1 MSCAECGANLDDTPT
16 GEPCPACR
24 GLRRN
29 ITHRAA
35 ASLVVVA
42 TMRASMTIEYA
53 AVRPWQQKW
62 RDVLD
67 GLAEIERVY
76 DQEDMSNE
84 PVRRAVED
92 FFADCR
98 ELADW
103 LEENAAVPDAQAF
116 VLADPVLHLCD
127 GMAQTTKHHTR
138 RRPPDKDPDP
148 ITAQISRIEGGSGVR
163 AEIHWLSVTGKSG
176 DEDALDLAHR
186 CVAAWRR
193 FFAAQGLDPE
203 I

>member
-1 MSCAECGANLDDTPT
+1 
-16 GEPCPACR
+16 
-24 GLRRN
+24 
-29 ITHRAA
+29 
-35 ASLVVVA
+35 
-42 TMRASMTIEYA
+42 
-53 AVRPWQQKW
+53 
-62 RDVLD
+62 
-67 GLAEIERVY
+67 
-76 DQEDMSNE
+76 MSNE